1 MYATLSYDINT
12 GASPVDEVRRAIVQA
27 FTGCD
32 TCDLLPDTFIARVAN
47 TKDFLD
53 RTQALKKV
61 ADDFTGQF
69 VFVFTLHDSGAALRS
84 NAPVT
89 AKKIND
95 IIKD

>member
-1 MYATLSYDINT
+1 MYATLSYDITT
-12 GASPVDEVRRAIVQA
+12 GAHPVDDVRKAIVRA

-32 TCDLLPDTFIARVAN
+32 TCDLLADTFIVRVAN

-53 RTQALKKV
+53 RTQALKQV
-61 ADDFTGQF
+61 AGDFTGQF
-69 VFVFTLHDSGAALRS
+69 VFVFTLHDTRAPLRS
-84 NAPVT
+84 NAPVA